1 MAILWLEHL
10 YFGPW
15 RDPMGMG
22 FPGTAMFP
30 DAARLP
36 RLLGTRIHL
45 GIFVGL
51 AAAILLHAV
60 LSRTRWGYEMRVIGQ
75 SPKAAQYAGMPIGGT
90 ILWVMFLSGGLA
102 GLAGM
107 AEASGI
113 HYRLQQGLAVGNGYT
128 GIIVAA
134 LARLHPGGVILAA
147 LFIAGIL
154 VGGDQLQTVMHLP
167 SAVGLVLE
175 ATLLFC
181 VLGSDFFSQYRL
193 CRGAPEP

>member
-1 MAILWLEHL
+1 
-10 YFGPW
+10 
-15 RDPMGMG
+15 
-22 FPGTAMFP
+22 MFP

-51 AAAILLHAV
+51 AAAVLLHAA

>member
-1 MAILWLEHL
+1 
-10 YFGPW
+10 
-15 RDPMGMG
+15 
-22 FPGTAMFP
+22 MFP

-51 AAAILLHAV
+51 AAAILLYAV

>member
-1 MAILWLEHL
+1 VAILWLEHL

-51 AAAILLHAV
+51 AAAILLYAV